1 MLHVN
6 GATRTTTPFV
16 VTPFEE
22 RGAIFAP
29 GGHWVAYVSNKS
41 GRNEIYALP
50 YPGPGR
56 EITMSVGGGQEP
68 VWGPSGRELFY
79 RSDGKLLVVRIEE
92 SAASLTVGA
101 PTRVFDDHYQV
112 DTSSALGGNSNYDI
126 SPDGQRFVMVEE
138 PGPPTASGGVSQT
151 ARLHLI
157 LNWFEELKAK
167 VPRN

>member
-1 MLHVN
+1 
-6 GATRTTTPFV
+6 
-16 VTPFEE
+16 
-22 RGAIFAP
+22 
-29 GGHWVAYVSNKS
+29 
-41 GRNEIYALP
+41 
-50 YPGPGR
+50 
-56 EITMSVGGGQEP
+56 MSVGGGQEP

-79 RSDGKLLVVRIEE
+79 RNDGKLLVVHIEE

-101 PTRVFDDHYQV
+101 PTRVFDDHYRV

-138 PGPPTASGGVSQT
+138 PGPASARGGVSQT